1 MLLANSGMLVLEFY
15 SPHCSICAQAEPV
28 LEAMAA
34 EKKGE
39 VTFARISTDESVE
52 IAVKLGVVATP
63 TFLFFCGSRAVGAWV
78 GYISEAALRDAI
90 ESMSRYRGDCGR
102 NTDSNGKENEHDPHR
117 ANG

>member
-39 VTFARISTDESVE
+39 VAFARISTDESVE

-78 GYISEAALRDAI
+78 GYISESALRDAI
-90 ESMSRYRGDCGR
+90 ESMSRYRGDCR
-102 NTDSNGKENEHDPHR
+102 KSTDSNGNEMEHDLQR